1 MRRFDGKV
9 ALVTGAASG
18 IGRATAV
25 RLAEEGARVFCGDVA
40 EAGLAETVAAIRAAG
55 GEATSQRLDVSS
67 HEAARSAVAAAVAE
81 YGGLDVLCNIAGVG
95 SFQHTTDVTPEEWT
109 RVVGVNLNGTF
120 FMSQAAIPAL
130 LERKGN
136 IVNLASSAGLI
147 GQAYNAA
154 YCASKGGVVLL
165 TKSLGVEYA
174 RRGLR
179 VNCLCP
185 GGVDTPFTKAFGLPQ
200 GADVELIQRLTLVP
214 KLAGSADIA
223 AAVAFVASQEGRF
236 INAAAIPIDLGMTA
250 S

>member
-1 MRRFDGKV
+1 MRRFEGKV

-18 IGRATAV
+18 IGRATAL
-25 RLAEEGARVFCGDVA
+25 RLAEEGARVFCGDLS
-40 EAGLAETVAAIRAAG
+40 EAGLAETVAAIRDVG
-55 GEATSQRLDVSS
+55 GEATSRRLDVSS
-67 HEAARSAVAAAVAE
+67 HEEARGGVADALSR
-81 YGGLDVLCNIAGVG
+81 YGRLDVLCNIAGVG
-95 SFQHTTDVTPEEWT
+95 SFQHTTDVTPDEWT
-109 RVVGVNLNGTF
+109 RVLGVNLNGTF

-130 LERKGN
+130 LERSGN

-185 GGVDTPFTKAFGLPQ
+185 GGVDTPFTKSFGVPE
-200 GADVELIQRLTLVP
+200 GADVELIRRLSLVP
-214 KLAGSADIA
+214 KLAGAADVA
-223 AAVAFVASQEGRF
+223 AAVAFIASDEGRF